1 MSIFILS
8 WKFFTRKYESNKI
21 NISSFLPIIGLFFG
35 VFTTILTFAVMDGL
49 EKDIF
54 GTLENFSGGTT
65 LNVNKVSSTDLAYI
79 ENYLNE
85 ASLKYVKF
93 IDRKAIIN
101 FGEINKIINVRG
113 FSDLNFIFEKFNVE
127 NSFEEIN
134 DNSIIIGKGLASNLN
149 VSEKEFVKIF
159 SPLDLKLSSPKVPQ
173 KSFEVSSLYATNLL
187 DFDLNYVFI
196 PYNAGMDLFKKSGNY
211 GYFFRKEVIFPE
223 KITQIN
229 NLRVYNWHDTHKNLV
244 SAMKTEKIAYISF
257 GFLLIIIS
265 CFSLLSTMSITV
277 IQKIAQIG
285 ILKTQGY
292 SNFLIIKIFLIF
304 SLISGL
310 LGVIFGILGVYL
322 IKIIENK
329 YSFIKLIFGNYPY
342 LEFPILLDSKKII
355 YISSIAIILIV
366 LSSIYPA
373 IKASKLRPIKSIYSK

>member
-35 VFTTILTFAVMDGL
+35 VFTTVLTFAVMDGL

-54 GTLENFSGGTT
+54 GTLENFSGGTI

-113 FSDLNFIFEKFNVE
+113 FSDLNFVFEKFNLE

-173 KSFEVSSLYATNLL
+173 KPFEVSSLYATNLL
-187 DFDLNYVFI
+187 DLDLN
-196 PYNAGMDLFKKSGNY
+196 
-211 GYFFRKEVIFPE
+211 
-223 KITQIN
+223 
-229 NLRVYNWHDTHKNLV
+229 
-244 SAMKTEKIAYISF
+244 
-257 GFLLIIIS
+257 
-265 CFSLLSTMSITV
+265 
-277 IQKIAQIG
+277 
-285 ILKTQGY
+285 
-292 SNFLIIKIFLIF
+292 
-304 SLISGL
+304 
-310 LGVIFGILGVYL
+310 
-322 IKIIENK
+322 
-329 YSFIKLIFGNYPY
+329 
-342 LEFPILLDSKKII
+342 
-355 YISSIAIILIV
+355 
-366 LSSIYPA
+366 
-373 IKASKLRPIKSIYSK
+373 